1 MSRNPRKPSWV
12 ALCIVSTVLAA
23 CTGMGGKG
31 MGPDTEMMKKEPTME
46 KMEKKEAMVQREAM
60 LEKKAAMAAR
70 TGMLAGSGRHHASGK
85 VTVVGSTQ
93 GAATLQLTD
102 FTVDR
107 VPDGRVYLAKNGDH
121 ARGVE
126 LGKLTQ
132 FSGAVTFSVPARVS
146 PDDYDSVVIW
156 CKRFEVEIG
165 HAFFDESMAAPERGM
180 RSK

>member
-1 MSRNPRKPSWV
+1 MSRNPRKPGWV
-12 ALCIVSTVLAA
+12 ALFIVSTVLAA

-46 KMEKKEAMVQREAM
+46 KKEAMVQREAM
-60 LEKKAAMAAR
+60 MEEKAAMAAR

-93 GAATLQLTD
+93 GSSMLQLTD

-132 FSGAVTFSVPARVS
+132 FSGAVTFPVPARVS

-165 HAFFDESMAAPERGM
+165 RAFLDESMAAPERGM
-180 RSK
+180 HNK